1 MQPDRGGYLSGR
13 QSLADDGSQDLLL
26 QMELARE
33 SARGQSSPL
42 EDMGR
47 SEEEIDA
54 YLRT

>member
-1 MQPDRGGYLSGR
+1 MQPDRGGYLS
-13 QSLADDGSQDLLL
+13 QSLADDGSQDLDLLL

-42 EDMGR
+42 EAVGR